1 MANSE
6 YPSIELSRLLYSSSR
21 LLIQRIQTILNEF
34 GLTYPQFLVLSI
46 LWKQDGLKVHQLG
59 DQLNLD
65 SGTLTP
71 LLKKLESQN
80 ILKRKR
86 GEADERTVSIHLTY
100 PGKSLQSK
108 TLSAVALLEEQME
121 LQLGTEIQKLL
132 PGMEEFLKKLQTLKV

>member
-1 MANSE
+1 MANTDF
-6 YPSIELSRLLYSSSR
+6 PSIRLSQALYTSSR
-21 LLIQRIQTILNEF
+21 LLIQQIQINLNEF
-34 GLTYPQFLVLSI
+34 GLTYPQFLVLMI
-46 LWKQDGLKVHQLG
+46 LWENDGLKVHQLG
-59 DQLNLD
+59 EKLSLD

-108 TLSAVALLEEQME
+108 TLGAITLLEEQLEIQM
-121 LQLGTEIQKLL
+121 GKEIQKLL
-132 PGMEEFLKKLQTLKV
+132 PGMEDFSEKLKALKI